1 MSFKG
6 TRARGGKRVGAG
18 RKPTA
23 YTVLKREIEAHGRG
37 EAEYAFSLL
46 SAIMRNEAADVKIRM
61 AAADMVLDRVLGKP
75 KQHVSGDPTAPLA
88 IVIEYAT
95 NNGQSAGP
103 PSGPATDQS

>member
-1 MSFKG
+1 MTTKPADT
-6 TRARGGKRVGAG
+6 TRKRKPGGG

-23 YTVLKREIEAHGRG
+23 YTVLKREIEAHGRT

-46 SAIMRNEAADVKIRM
+46 SAVMRNEAADVRIRM

-95 NNGQSAGP
+95 SDGNTAR
-103 PSGPATDQS
+103 PALGAADNQT